1 MLNKSCVW
9 CIIFFFVLLIALQYA
24 HLKRKEKFSCPSL
37 RNDPILGFLRI
48 GNDQKYLKM
57 VESTTGGNHL
67 LFDTNIPLKIGATD
81 QHSFE
86 TNMNSSHSGKLKATH
101 GIHIGKNKLTRE
113 GVKSHLNVECNS
125 LSVVHG
131 DTEIIINPGKNDTE
145 SSTVIVKQRQAASDR
160 QNTQV
165 GRLVVVAEL
174 DKSKLAEANEMGSAE
189 KPTLK
194 NFTFDELIMGT
205 NSSIEVDKNMSCGDV
220 HANTMN
226 ANSMQL
232 GSLEI
237 EAANSLDFSNN
248 ALNQNSA
255 KKVIVQPNAAVH
267 VADPNLL
274 CINGKCTGPMQL
286 SMLKGISPIGQAS
299 VFDNGKGPLVLPQDK
314 LYIHTDKINGIIP
327 IRYRRDAFCL
337 AQSTD
342 SNLLTQESINLGQK
356 DFNVASSVCS
366 DGHYY
371 GVHMYNKNDNY
382 VINHVDSAMFYL
394 QKVSDQDDSGV
405 VLNGDTVY
413 ILWAVGISGN
423 TNSHRLEI
431 YRPEVFD
438 WQSYVG
444 RYPDLKHLSEQGL
457 IYHWN
462 NHGKKER
469 RTGIPPSLL
478 ESEKVDAETG
488 TVLVTKYLRYRNK
501 TPELAWTVRKLDD
514 SGSIVNDNSQLSR
527 NGNVVFECNYGGQI
541 LRLSSNSPTPPR
553 TFTGCSGNGK
563 GLSTVD
569 VPSNQAP
576 TRTDTWN
583 LLRDDATVGS
593 ITNGSNYNKAMVSE
607 LNPSTQRQIIKSKVD
622 APRAS

>member
-37 RNDPILGFLRI
+37 RNDPILGFLRF
-48 GNDQKYLKM
+48 GNDQNYLKM
-57 VESTTGGNHL
+57 QEDNDANQL
-67 LFDTNIPLKIGATD
+67 LFDTNIPLKIGATN

-86 TNMNSSHSGKLKATH
+86 TNMNSSHSGKLKATT
-101 GIHIGKNKLTRE
+101 GIHIGKNKLTPP
-113 GVKSHLNVECNS
+113 GVPSHLNVECNS

-131 DTEIIINPGKNDTE
+131 DTEIIINPGTNKIE
-145 SSTVIVKQRQAASDR
+145 SKVIVKE
-160 QNTQV
+160 NGTM
-165 GRLVVVAEL
+165 VAEL
-174 DKSKLAEANEMGSAE
+174 DKSKLADANEMGSAE

-194 NFTFDELIMGT
+194 TFTFDELIMGT
-205 NSSIEVDKNMSCGDV
+205 NSSIEVDNNMSCGDV

-438 WQSYVG
+438 WQSYVA

-462 NHGKKER
+462 NHGKKETR
-469 RTGIPPSLL
+469 TRTGIPPSLE
-478 ESEKVDAETG
+478 ESEKVDVETG
-488 TVLVTKYLRYRNK
+488 TVLLTKYLRYRNK

-563 GLSTVD
+563 GLSTVA
-569 VPSNQAP
+569 VPNSNQAP

-607 LNPSTQRQIIKSKVD
+607 LNPSTQRQIINSTVA